1 MIDTLKEWFMSSN
14 IPEIWSFYLAVAI
27 LVFNIGFIAVIVN
40 WVTKKIV
47 LRILAI
53 FVKKS
58 RTKWDDVLLEKR
70 FFHRLSHIIPAM
82 VIYAFAGVFGET
94 YKIFVQR
101 MVMAYYAVLG
111 YLIISAFL
119 DSVDAIYRSYK
130 VSKEKPI
137 KSYLQ
142 VVKIFVGIMA
152 LIIAIATVLNQSPWG
167 LLSGIGA
174 MTAILLLIFKDSI
187 LGLVAGVQLSANNM
201 VHIGDWIEVP
211 QFNADGDVIEIT
223 LNTVKVKNWD
233 RTITTIPTY
242 ELVAGSFKN
251 WKGME
256 ESRGRR
262 IKRSVFIDMNTVK
275 FCTGEMLEK
284 FKKVQYISDYIEEK
298 QKELEEYNSSIK
310 ADLSVMVNGRH
321 LTNLGTFRAYI
332 TSYIRNH
339 PMIKQDDIILIRQ
352 LQPCENGLPIE
363 IYAFS
368 SDYSWVGYEGIQ
380 SDIFDHILAIV
391 PEFELRVFQN
401 PSGRD
406 FRKITA

>member
-1 MIDTLKEWFMSSN
+1 
-14 IPEIWSFYLAVAI
+14 
-27 LVFNIGFIAVIVN
+27 
-40 WVTKKIV
+40 
-47 LRILAI
+47 
-53 FVKKS
+53 
-58 RTKWDDVLLEKR
+58 
-70 FFHRLSHIIPAM
+70 
-82 VIYAFAGVFGET
+82 
-94 YKIFVQR
+94 
-101 MVMAYYAVLG
+101 
-111 YLIISAFL
+111 
-119 DSVDAIYRSYK
+119 
-130 VSKEKPI
+130 
-137 KSYLQ
+137 
-142 VVKIFVGIMA
+142 
-152 LIIAIATVLNQSPWG
+152 
-167 LLSGIGA
+167 
-174 MTAILLLIFKDSI
+174 
-187 LGLVAGVQLSANNM
+187 
-201 VHIGDWIEVP
+201 
-211 QFNADGDVIEIT
+211 
-223 LNTVKVKNWD
+223 
-233 RTITTIPTY
+233 
-242 ELVAGSFKN
+242 
-251 WKGME
+251 ME